1 MNIYDFDGTIY
12 DGDSSIDFFKYCL
25 KNNKKILF
33 DVLPICFSCVLYIL
47 KIYKKEQMKSS
58 FFRFLKRIP
67 VNNYVDSFWV
77 ENEYKIK
84 LFYRKQKQPSDII
97 ISASPEFLLKPIAK
111 KYNFTL
117 IATKVDVDSGK
128 IIGKNCH
135 GENKVDRLKK
145 IGITECNKFYSDS
158 LSDLPC
164 AKIAKNAY
172 IVKKEKIVK
181 WERVYEQSK

>member
-33 DVLPICFSCVLYIL
+33 DIFPICISIFLYII

-67 VNNYVDSFWV
+67 VKKFVDSFWD

-84 LFYRKQKQPSDII
+84 SFYKKQRKTTDIV
-97 ISASPEFLLKPIAK
+97 ISASPEFLLKPIAN

-117 IATKVDVDSGK
+117 IGTIVDIHTGK
-128 IIGKNCH
+128 IIGRNCH

-145 IGITECNKFYSDS
+145 IGITKCNNFYSDS
-158 LSDLPC
+158 LIDTPC
-164 AKIAKNAY
+164 AKIAKNAF

-181 WERVYEQSK
+181 WSE